1 MDEVKSRLDHEDG
14 AVLGWHS
21 GVRRKKGWG
30 SGVDQH
36 LRSQQQQQRSGG
48 HRGTHSSHRGRGN
61 AVEGVSWKAR
71 QASERDGSVCMSAGT
86 HSRPMHL
93 GTAAFN
99 GAVCTAA

>member
-1 MDEVKSRLDHEDG
+1 MDEVKSRLYHEDG

-21 GVRRKKGWG
+21 GVRCKKRVGLWG
-30 SGVDQH
+30 RPASKISAAAEVR
-36 LRSQQQQQRSGG
+36 RSQGYSQQPQRKRKCSGG
-48 HRGTHSSHRGRGN
+48 CIL
-61 AVEGVSWKAR
+61 EGKAGFR
-71 QASERDGSVCMSAGT
+71 EGSVCMSAGT